1 VRTYVNRSM
10 TEAADQLKFR
20 LLTYY
25 IADLPLRDQRETMER
40 PFFSLSKRKRVKLI
54 DYRSP
59 DGKVWVE
66 VAPHQKFGM
75 ATIWDADI
83 LIWATSQLLEHKRR
97 GEPLARVLRFRPNEL
112 LRAIGRVDKTTGK
125 ASGERYADLKAALD
139 RLKNTSIRTNI
150 RMPLGNR
157 LRQAEGSFSWID
169 EWRYVDIEGEAATM
183 ELELS
188 RWVYEGILEQGGVLA
203 IDPAY
208 FAIQGG
214 LERALYRIARKHV
227 GQQDGFKI
235 GLDTLYTKT
244 GSDAGVREFRRMMK
258 RIVER
263 DRLPGYGISLGE
275 GNSVTFARRG

>member
-1 VRTYVNRSM
+1 MS
-10 TEAADQLKFR
+10 EQAEQIKFR

-25 IADLPLRDQRETMER
+25 ISDLPFRDQRETMER
-40 PFFSLSKRKRVKLI
+40 PFFSLSKRKRLKPI

-66 VAPHQKFGM
+66 VSPHQKFGM

-83 LIWATSQLLEHKRR
+83 LIWATSQILEHKRR
-97 GEPLARVLRFRPNEL
+97 GEALGRVLRFRPNEL

-150 RMPLGNR
+150 RMLRGNR
-157 LRQAEGSFSWID
+157 LRHAEGSFSWID
-169 EWRYVDIEGEAATM
+169 EWRYVEVEGELPMM

-188 RWVYEGILEQGGVLA
+188 RWVYEGVLEQGGVLA

-208 FAIQGG
+208 FRIEGG
-214 LERALYRIARKHV
+214 LERALYRIARKDV
-227 GQQDGFKI
+227 GQQEGFRI
-235 GLDTLYTKT
+235 GLETLYTKT

-263 DRLPGYGISLGE
+263 SRLPGYSIALTDGG
-275 GNSVTFARRG
+275 SVTFLRRG